1 MAGSSGRVNMTDLV
15 DMPAVWPGSEA
26 EREDNIRSHQ
36 WDPESGRC
44 WNCDASP
51 LGWMKDWPCGTS
63 VRRVQEPLLWGVA
76 RRGLQPYIFGPERD
90 HMERIL
96 AANLRAGGDYVLV
109 GPFTE
114 TERRQMTGTSV
125 YQSGESWGGQ

>member
-1 MAGSSGRVNMTDLV
+1 MNDLV

-26 EREDNIRSHQ
+26 ERQTNIRSHQ

-44 WNCDASP
+44 WTCDANP
-51 LGWMKDWPCGTS
+51 WGRVKDWPCGVS
-63 VRRVQEPLLWGVA
+63 VPRVQEQVESSSEPLLWGVA
-76 RRGLQPYIFGPERD
+76 RRGLQPYIFGPDQE

-114 TERRQMTGTSV
+114 TERRNMIETSG
-125 YQSGESWGGQ
+125 YQSGESWEG